1 MSRMLRNQILVQRS
15 KCVCLLFSGEFQ
27 NLVVVSKSQIHQQ
40 IRVYVLLNLFYHILR
55 ACAVATLTVFG
66 SLFIPLPFH
75 GKQMHQR
82 WEHLGQCHKYIQW
95 PTLWDSSGQTG
106 QEQSK
111 CFDNFDRW
119 SLILLGDPIST
130 DMLWASERWKHA
142 SPVSHFHGNSP
153 ESHLFLPLFG
163 RPARVCS
170 WGKLDALRKKF
181 SQKEKLLRC
190 SPAGKPQRSC
200 GNQYSHCFTSWSSKI
215 IGRYIPPV
223 NVIRWPCVQWTI
235 YKSELAMI
243 PGTLNLLSGK
253 SLQQD
258 HGSFVFLS

>member
-1 MSRMLRNQILVQRS
+1 M
-15 KCVCLLFSGEFQ
+15 
-27 NLVVVSKSQIHQQ
+27 VSKSQIHQQ
-40 IRVYVLLNLFYHILR
+40 IRVYVLLNLVYHILR

-82 WEHLGQCHKYIQW
+82 WKHLGQCHKDIQW

-130 DMLWASERWKHA
+130 DMLWAWER
-142 SPVSHFHGNSP
+142 

-163 RPARVCS
+163 RPARVYS

-181 SQKEKLLRC
+181 SQKEKLLRS

-258 HGSFVFLS
+258 HG